1 GSGTNDDKPAIN
13 PHKDSV
19 MLFAESLIPGI
30 AVVPGG
36 GSLTRVGVHTKYPK
50 EILEVVLEDGGR
62 AAIRIPGVG
71 TGRILLQGTDH
82 NGNALPIASLEWI
95 SGNGGS
101 AVGSLKINMN
111 NDAPCIEFLEDGK
124 VVLKNVKTLEE
135 INGAPA
141 GTIYKDASNFLKI
154 VV

>member
-1 GSGTNDDKPAIN
+1 
-13 PHKDSV
+13 
-19 MLFAESLIPGI
+19 
-30 AVVPGG
+30 
-36 GSLTRVGVHTKYPK
+36 
-50 EILEVVLEDGGR
+50 
-62 AAIRIPGVG
+62 
-71 TGRILLQGTDH
+71 
-82 NGNALPIASLEWI
+82 IASLEWI

-101 AVGSLKINMN
+101 AVGSLKIKMN

-124 VVLKNVKTLEE
+124 VVLQNVKTLEE